1 MSFSVDIKNEVT
13 RVDSS
18 REELIS
24 ELSAIVRNSAIVD
37 DDIKIYLEN
46 NSVARRIFRLFKNIY
61 DITPVI
67 TVRQKYFNNGL
78 SYILTIKNKVALVLD
93 DLCIKKNDKYYNIPL
108 EYIVSDDDLI
118 RAYLRGIFLVA
129 GSINDPKTSR
139 YHLELIV
146 DDIKYAE
153 FVILSLIYIRL

>member
-24 ELSAIVRNSAIVD
+24 ELSAIVRNSAIVN

-78 SYILTIKNKVALVLD
+78 SYILTIKN
-93 DLCIKKNDKYYNIPL
+93 
-108 EYIVSDDDLI
+108 
-118 RAYLRGIFLVA
+118 
-129 GSINDPKTSR
+129 
-139 YHLELIV
+139 
-146 DDIKYAE
+146 
-153 FVILSLIYIRL
+153 

>member
-118 RAYLRGIFLVA
+118 RAYLRGPGVLMIRRLQ
-129 GSINDPKTSR
+129 
-139 YHLELIV
+139 
-146 DDIKYAE
+146 DI
-153 FVILSLIYIRL
+153 I

>member
-24 ELSAIVRNSAIVD
+24 ELSAIVRNSAIVN

-61 DITPVI
+61 DI
-67 TVRQKYFNNGL
+67 
-78 SYILTIKNKVALVLD
+78 LV
-93 DLCIKKNDKYYNIPL
+93 
-108 EYIVSDDDLI
+108 
-118 RAYLRGIFLVA
+118 
-129 GSINDPKTSR
+129 
-139 YHLELIV
+139 
-146 DDIKYAE
+146 
-153 FVILSLIYIRL
+153 

>member
-118 RAYLRGIFLVA
+118 RAYFWWPGVLMIRRLQ
-129 GSINDPKTSR
+129 
-139 YHLELIV
+139 
-146 DDIKYAE
+146 DI
-153 FVILSLIYIRL
+153 I